1 MAKIHNLSNDF
12 IKREMMPAWNKEEA
26 EKGKGKARRVEF
38 EKGKKPNF
46 QILDYTRDMTRKT
59 ITSTNPGLL
68 RKMNESRLTFWQD
81 ITPGIDKE
89 MKYKN
94 IITDEYELKTL
105 SGKWEANAFYI
116 KDEKW
121 ALVAANRLDN
131 LSPTPKDNEW
141 VFIHYLPLD
150 ILVGAKKGKWG
161 YDKYPYAIGH
171 LSILWNYKP
180 PEILKRTLLAESKL
194 IYRPSSDISSVSSSS
209 IEYKKGNKKG
219 GKREKNKTKR
229 KQNTQRRPNAKTYKN
244 K

>member
-26 EKGKGKARRVEF
+26 EKGKGKARTVKF
-38 EKGKKPNF
+38 EKGKKPKF

-68 RKMNESRLTFWQD
+68 GKINERRITFWQD
-81 ITPGIDKE
+81 INNDINDE

-94 IITDEYELKTL
+94 IITDEYELKKL
-105 SGKWEANAFYI
+105 SGTWEANAFYI

-121 ALVAANRLDN
+121 ALIAANRLNN
-131 LSPTPKDNEW
+131 LSRTPKDNEW

-161 YDKYPYAIGH
+161 YDNYPYAIGH
-171 LSILWNYKP
+171 LSKLWKYKP
-180 PEILKRTLLAESKL
+180 PEILKKTLLAESEL

-209 IEYKKGNKKG
+209 IAYKKG

-229 KQNTQRRPNAKTYKN
+229 KQNAQRRPNAKTYKN